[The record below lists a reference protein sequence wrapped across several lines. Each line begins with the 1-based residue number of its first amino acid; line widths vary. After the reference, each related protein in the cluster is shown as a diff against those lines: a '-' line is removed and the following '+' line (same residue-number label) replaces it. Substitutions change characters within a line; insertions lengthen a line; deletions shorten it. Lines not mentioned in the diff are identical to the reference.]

1 MNKEKKIIGI
11 FVIIAVILVGGFITL
26 FQFSS
31 PKIYG
36 NKGGSSGEVSR
47 YVNRDIPMID
57 SNGST
62 RKLMDLKGKVWL
74 ISHVF
79 TRCPG
84 QCAGVCVVLDEIRKD
99 INDKENLQFVS
110 VTLDPNHDTPDHL
123 KAFSNKHGF
132 VPDDWWFLTGESS
145 ELNSYMLEVFS
156 LSAQEKKESEKVSED
171 DIFAHKPMVAL
182 INHELK
188 IEGWYN
194 PFDKRSSEAL
204 REKLIFALNEAKS

>member
-1 MNKEKKIIGI
+1 MSKESKLLS
-11 FVIIAVILVGGFITL
+11 VLVVTAATLVAGFIIL

-36 NKGGSSGEVSR
+36 NKIGSTGEVSR
-47 YVNRDIPMID
+47 YVSRDIPMID

-62 RKLMDLKGKVWL
+62 RKLMELKGKVWL
-74 ISHVF
+74 VSHVF

-99 INDKENLQFVS
+99 LDESENLHIVS
-110 VTLDPNHDTPDHL
+110 VTLDPAHDTPKHL
-123 KAFSNKHGF
+123 KDFSEKHGF
-132 VPDDWWFLTGESS
+132 VSDNWWFLTGDSD
-145 ELNSYMLEVFS
+145 ELNSYMLDVFS
-156 LSAQEKKESEKVSED
+156 LAAQEKEESEKVSED

-194 PFDKRSSEAL
+194 PFDKRSSEVL
-204 REKLIFALNEAKS
+204 RDKLLFALNEAKL